1 MEVENFIKV
10 LFNWENFLAV
20 WEVVLGEIE
29 IYKYVFNQDRS
40 WKHDFG
46 KQEAYEIVIKG
57 NLIPV
62 S

>member
-29 IYKYVFNQDRS
+29 IYKYVFNQDPQMTPYPVA
-40 WKHDFG
+40 FG
-46 KQEAYEIVIKG
+46 IFQ
-57 NLIPV
+57 NLDNLEV
-62 S
+62 